1 MNRPLLMDDSGL
13 APQRDHP
20 SLAVVLIARHGGD
33 ALARS
38 VQSLTAAARS
48 LGIEVLLLLPTA
60 ESERVAIGRFGN
72 AIREVAVDP
81 SEAESVWRARAL
93 AHTAADVVEFVG
105 DDGAGAIDW
114 LDRLPFRMGILR
126 RDLEPQ
132 ADLRTVLERNGV
144 SILPTAGSQ

>member
-1 MNRPLLMDDSGL
+1 MDDSGL

-20 SLAVVLIARHGGD
+20 SLAVVLIARRGGD

-48 LGIEVLLLLPTA
+48 LGIEVLLLLATA
-60 ESERVAIGRFGN
+60 ESERAAIGRFGG
-72 AIREVAVDP
+72 AIREVVVDP
-81 SEAESVWRARAL
+81 GDPESVWRARAL

-105 DDGAGAIDW
+105 DEAAGAIDW

-126 RDLEPQ
+126 RDLESQ
-132 ADLRTVLERNGV
+132 ADLRAVLARQGV
-144 SILPTAGSQ
+144 STPPSAGRP